1 MAGLSLRVLVDN
13 ATLVDRYFIGEP
25 GLSFYL
31 ECGGKRILFDTG
43 YSDALLVNAKKMGI
57 DLLNLDLVVLSHGH
71 IDHTGGLT
79 FLLRALMEASLEE
92 RPHRMPMVIAHPHCF
107 YPRPMPLVGD
117 IGSPVNEAKI
127 LRQCPVTTSK
137 KPLWLTGDLVFLG
150 EIDRTMDIIPD
161 RDKKRTI
168 ITPDGPQPDCLLDDS
183 ALVYLSKQGLV
194 IITGCSHAGIGNI
207 IAYAKKIGVNQRI
220 RDVIGGL
227 HLKESDHETLE
238 GTLSYLKS
246 VHPAALHPCHCTSLA
261 AKTALAA
268 VAPVGEVGVG
278 SVFEY

>member
-31 ECGGKRILFDTG
+31 ECGGKHILFDTG

-137 KPLWLTGDLVFLG
+137 KPLWLTSDLVFLG

-168 ITPDGPQPDCLLDDS
+168 IAPDGPQPDRLLDDS
-183 ALVYLSKQGLV
+183 ALVYLSSQGLV
-194 IITGCSHAGIGNI
+194 IITGCSHAGIANI
-207 IAYAKKIGVNQRI
+207 IAYARKVGVNQRI
-220 RDVIGGL
+220 RDIIGGL

-238 GTLSYLKS
+238 GTLSYLKHVS
-246 VHPAALHPCHCTSLA
+246 PVALHPCHCTSLA

-278 SVFEY
+278 LTLDY